1 MTPEPFAV
9 PAWVL
14 GLGVLFSTFGPGVAA
29 FFFTRWL
36 KRQDEAAASAK
47 KAEAEKLDQV
57 LGIAQRLE
65 TEVQGLS
72 QRLALS
78 DALQNQL
85 KGSLEKV
92 EERIN
97 GIGNTYGRRLGDLEA
112 KVERLDERT
121 RNDPPTP
128 RRRR

>member
-1 MTPEPFAV
+1 MPEPFTV

-36 KRQDEAAASAK
+36 KQKDDVEK
-47 KAEAEKLDQV
+47 KAKDTEAGKLDEV
-57 LGIAQRLE
+57 LTGVKKLENDFHELKNRL
-65 TEVQGLS
+65 S
-72 QRLALS
+72 AS

-85 KGSLEKV
+85 KGAQEKI
-92 EERIN
+92 EERLN
-97 GIGNTYGRRLGDLEA
+97 GIGTTYGRRLGDLEA

-121 RNDPPTP
+121 RNDSQGP